1 MAYGQGFL
9 YVLGAQI
16 LFFIITIILIIW
28 FVKSSKQKETITAKD
43 ILNNRLAS
51 GKINRKEYDL
61 LMKKINKEEKK

>member
-28 FVKSSKQKETITAKD
+28 FVKNSKQKETVTAKD

-51 GKINRKEYDL
+51 GGIKSKDYDL
-61 LMKKINKEEKK
+61 LIKKINKEEKK